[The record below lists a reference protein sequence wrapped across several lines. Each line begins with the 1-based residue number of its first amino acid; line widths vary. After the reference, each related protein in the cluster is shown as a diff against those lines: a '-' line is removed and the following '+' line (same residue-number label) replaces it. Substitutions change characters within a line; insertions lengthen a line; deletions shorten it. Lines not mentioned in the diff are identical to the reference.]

1 MKNDILLSMVVT
13 VYHGEKMLD
22 DTLAKLVAMGEQLAG
37 ADRFE
42 IIAVDDGSC
51 DNSFARIQEN
61 AKKHK
66 NTIRGIRLSRNFGSF
81 HALQAGLVHC
91 RGKCMANIPQD
102 LQEPVELYVR
112 MFKAWQEG
120 VKINIGVRTS
130 RDEPWLKRALA
141 ATYHHIFAKLVMP
154 GYPKNGMCGFLIDQQ
169 IINELARYPNMRMDP
184 LTRLLKMGYSRIF
197 HPYKRGKPQSKSGWT
212 FRKNITLAI
221 DNFISF
227 SFLPIRF
234 MSVLGILIASASM
247 AFAGYVL
254 LGKLTGWYP
263 INQPPGWATIVVLTS
278 FLSGTIMVMLGIIG
292 EYLWRILERV
302 QNEPLYLIDEKTD
315 DFTDPAD

>member
-1 MKNDILLSMVVT
+1 MKNDILLSILVP

-22 DTLAKLVAMGEQLAG
+22 DTLAEVMAMGKELAG
-37 ADRFE
+37 PGRFE

-66 NTIRGIRLSRNFGSF
+66 NTIRGIRLSRNFGTF
-81 HALQAGLVHC
+81 HAIHAGIVHC

-130 RDEPWLKRALA
+130 RDEPWLKIALA
-141 ATYHHIFAKLVMP
+141 ATYHHIFAKLIMP
-154 GYPKNGMCGFLIDQQ
+154 GYPKNGMCGFLIDRQ
-169 IINELARYPNMRMDP
+169 IVNELVRYPNASVDIHA
-184 LTRLLKMGYSRIF
+184 RLLQMGYSRIL
-197 HPYKRGKPQSKSGWT
+197 HTYHRGKPQSKSGWA
-212 FRKNITLAI
+212 FGKLLNYAI
-221 DNFISF
+221 ENFISF
-227 SFLPIRF
+227 SFLPIRL
-234 MSVLGILIASASM
+234 MSVLGMLLASASM
-247 AFAGYVL
+247 AFATYVL
-254 LGKLTGWYP
+254 LGKLTGLYP
-263 INQPPGWATIVVLTS
+263 INQPPGWATIVMLTS

-315 DFTDPAD
+315 NFTDTAD